1 MFSSHHLVRF
11 DDVDG
16 AGIVYYPRYLH
27 FCHKTFEDLFNQRS
41 SIKYPQLI
49 KEHLI
54 GFPTVHVE
62 ADYSKPFFYG
72 DEIEVIFSVKAIKNS
87 SLITEYKFYN
97 KAELSFQASITVVCM
112 DLQSKKSR
120 VLSPVLRN
128 FFEQFLTKESA
139 SFRA

>member
-41 SIKYPQLI
+41 AIKYPQLI
-49 KEHLI
+49 KEHQL

-62 ADYSKPFFYG
+62 ADYFKPFYYG
-72 DEIEVIFSVKAIKNS
+72 DEIKVIFRVKAIKNS
-87 SLITEYKFYN
+87 SLITHYEFFN
-97 KAELSFQASITVVCM
+97 KAELSFSALITVVCM
-112 DLQSKKSR
+112 DLQTKKSR
-120 VLSPVLRN
+120 LLSTDMRE
-128 FFEQFLTKESA
+128 FFSGLVA
-139 SFRA
+139 